1 MLYVAA
7 VSATRDGAEWIR
19 SECEKYHIALSYCEC
34 VAEEELDGVLSEL
47 EKEADL
53 LICDAEFCEGRNI
66 KLPVLRIDTAGD
78 EERFLSEVVAR
89 MLDRVEALQK
99 QDARMQ
105 ALRRCHFNG
114 VIEIDEK
121 RRILAISK
129 VATKLLNCWGKMLK
143 GEDLLNVISTLG
155 EDVVDT
161 VLRDGQRV
169 FTLITA
175 PDKSSGSLLV
185 NIEPIRVGRRIQGA
199 FITLKGSD
207 QSSPFSKA
215 NNEGTEG
222 SGAHYQFELFRLF
235 SGDFSRLVQQAK
247 IAAYMDAPVLIYGEE
262 GNEQQEIAQSIH
274 NSSSRRNKGF
284 LEMDCRAMRF
294 ERQSDFLF
302 GDIEKDSTT
311 RQSLIERF
319 DGGTLFLNHVE
330 KLAPEV
336 QYQISQLLKGL
347 PFFNNRYEQ
356 ITANVRIIAAAGE
369 NLWPLVREG
378 AFRDDLYYALSVC
391 SLHIPPLRERKDD
404 LDAYTDKLFDYYGG
418 LYNKPVYLSS
428 GVYNVI
434 REYDWPGNARQL
446 ESFCQ
451 SVVLA
456 TPTRTISE
464 AFVRSQLGFV
474 SLPEEGTAKS
484 APSRDRVQLELM
496 EALERNNGNRQK
508 TAEEL
513 GISTTTLWRR
523 MKKYGIT
530 AMYFN

>member
-175 PDKSSGSLLV
+175 PDKS
-185 NIEPIRVGRRIQGA
+185 IA
-199 FITLKGSD
+199 T
-207 QSSPFSKA
+207 
-215 NNEGTEG
+215 
-222 SGAHYQFELFRLF
+222 
-235 SGDFSRLVQQAK
+235 SR
-247 IAAYMDAPVLIYGEE
+247 
-262 GNEQQEIAQSIH
+262 H
-274 NSSSRRNKGF
+274 
-284 LEMDCRAMRF
+284 
-294 ERQSDFLF
+294 
-302 GDIEKDSTT
+302 
-311 RQSLIERF
+311 
-319 DGGTLFLNHVE
+319 
-330 KLAPEV
+330 
-336 QYQISQLLKGL
+336 
-347 PFFNNRYEQ
+347 
-356 ITANVRIIAAAGE
+356 
-369 NLWPLVREG
+369 
-378 AFRDDLYYALSVC
+378 
-391 SLHIPPLRERKDD
+391 
-404 LDAYTDKLFDYYGG
+404 
-418 LYNKPVYLSS
+418 
-428 GVYNVI
+428 
-434 REYDWPGNARQL
+434 
-446 ESFCQ
+446 
-451 SVVLA
+451 
-456 TPTRTISE
+456 
-464 AFVRSQLGFV
+464 
-474 SLPEEGTAKS
+474 SLPESGGLISQCRPKFESGINLIPWLCSQDIS
-484 APSRDRVQLELM
+484 ACLACHLPL
-496 EALERNNGNRQK
+496 N
-508 TAEEL
+508 
-513 GISTTTLWRR
+513 
-523 MKKYGIT
+523 
-530 AMYFN
+530 